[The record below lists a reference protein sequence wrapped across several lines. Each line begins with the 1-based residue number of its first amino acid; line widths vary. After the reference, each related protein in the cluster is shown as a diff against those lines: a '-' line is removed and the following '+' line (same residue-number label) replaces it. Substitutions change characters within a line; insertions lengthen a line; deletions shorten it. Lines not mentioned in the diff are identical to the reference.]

1 MKLRYLLLFSILLFT
16 TLDIAAQ
23 PGTSTKIRD
32 ALATQNCVEDG
43 VKICKYDYISDGLSD
58 RAHGIGPEVTTE
70 TIDFF
75 KRRLARK

>member
-1 MKLRYLLLFSILLFT
+1 MLILHGEKDENVPVTQAYLL
-16 TLDIAAQ
+16 
-23 PGTSTKIRD
+23 RD
-32 ALATQNCVEDG
+32 RLTALKKDFEI
-43 VKICKYDYISDGLSD
+43 KLYPD